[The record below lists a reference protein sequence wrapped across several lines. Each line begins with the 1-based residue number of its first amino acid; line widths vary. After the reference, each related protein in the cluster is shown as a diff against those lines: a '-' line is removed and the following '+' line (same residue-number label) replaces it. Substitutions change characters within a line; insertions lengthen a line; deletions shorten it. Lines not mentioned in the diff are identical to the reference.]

1 MYFPFTANE
10 RDDMSNQKSNNATE
24 FKVGGDYGRR
34 DFLRYS
40 LGSFV
45 MVSTGT
51 LAVGCGGSDISP
63 PPAPSPYLI
72 DPVVKTTAERMV
84 SFRYDLQGL
93 AANEID
99 KVSKYGDFGYGD
111 WKYVDV
117 GLPVVQRNDL
127 IGTSYVFPARNK
139 KLVNFFTFSDI
150 HITDKEAPNQL
161 MLLQQFEPNAAK
173 NTSIYSPVMMY
184 TTHVLDA
191 AMQTMN
197 ALHKKTPFDFALS
210 LGDTCNS
217 TSYNELRWYMDVIDG
232 KVIRPSSGAHL
243 GEDSIDYQKPYQAV
257 GLDKSIPWYQT
268 MGNHD
273 HFMIGSFPVD
283 ADPSLGFRASY
294 VADTVWSVA
303 DVLVPNTVTFPIL
316 FNMKDFKATPQYYM
330 GLIDGSTPF
339 GNIIHTGLST
349 SPAFSK
355 GAPKVAADP
364 DRRSLLRTEWIQ
376 EFFKTS
382 TGPVGHGFNLVDKSS
397 PAGFACYSFVP
408 KSDVPLKIIVLDDT
422 QSENDGSKDIHG
434 HGYLDAARWA
444 WLKAEL
450 AAGQAANQLMVIA
463 AHVPIGVANI
473 GTEMEWWL
481 GDMEMA
487 TAAKTSPQWWLTE
500 PSTPAEHRNATTL
513 TELVQTLQNTPNLI
527 MWIAGHRHFNTV
539 KAFKSPD
546 LINAPEKGFWQVE
559 TSSLRDFPQQL
570 RTFEIY
576 LNSDYTVSV
585 VTTNVDPAVAPG
597 TPAATSRSYAVAV
610 QQIVK
615 NDLLQSS
622 PNPAAMTVPVTID
635 PAKPPVSVT
644 IPMPTIDPTQL
655 QAGDSGTHA
664 GLIKDPTIKFTDLKD
679 KGVPYTASYNA
690 ELFKPLSPTMV
701 AVLKAKFP
709 A

>member
-1 MYFPFTANE
+1 
-10 RDDMSNQKSNNATE
+10 MSDQNSNKAPD
-24 FKVGGDYGRR
+24 FRIRGDLGRR

-45 MVSTGT
+45 MVSTGG
-51 LAVGCGGSDISP
+51 LVAACGGSDAS
-63 PPAPSPYLI
+63 PAPAPYLI
-72 DPVVKTTAERMV
+72 DPDVKTTAERMV

-99 KVSKYGDFGYGD
+99 KVSKYDDFGYGD

-117 GLPVVQRNDL
+117 GLPVVKRNDL
-127 IGTSYVFPARNK
+127 LGDSYVFPAHSK
-139 KLVNFFTFSDI
+139 KLLNFFTFSDI

-161 MLLQQFEPNAAK
+161 MLLQEFERYAVN

-197 ALHKKTPFDFALS
+197 ALHKKTPFDFGLS

-217 TSYNELRWYMDVIDG
+217 TSYNELRWYLDVIDG

-283 ADPSLGFRASY
+283 ANPALGFRATFVANTVWA
-294 VADTVWSVA
+294 VADT
-303 DVLVPNTVTFPIL
+303 LKPNTATFPIL
-316 FNMKDFKATPQYYM
+316 FNMDDFASTPRYYM
-330 GLIDGSTPF
+330 GVMDGSTPL
-339 GNIIHTGLST
+339 GNVIHTGLST
-349 SPAFSK
+349 SPAFAK

-364 DRRSLLRTEWIQ
+364 DRRSLYRTEWIQ
-376 EFFKTS
+376 EFFKTD
-382 TGPVGHGFNLVDKSS
+382 TGPAGHGLHLVDKSA

-408 KSDVPLKIIVLDDT
+408 KADVPLKIIVLDDT

-434 HGYLDAARWA
+434 HGYLDAYRWA

-450 AAGQAANQLMVIA
+450 AAGQTANQLMVIA
-463 AHVPIGVANI
+463 AHVPIGVANV

-481 GDMEMA
+481 NDTQMKQA
-487 TAAKTSPQWWLTE
+487 TLAQPEWWQPSNSPVAPEYQ
-500 PSTPAEHRNATTL
+500 NAVTL
-513 TELVQTLQNTPNLI
+513 TDLVQTLQATPNLI
-527 MWIAGHRHFNTV
+527 MWLAGHRHFNTV
-539 KAFKSPD
+539 KAFKSMD
-546 LINAPEKGFWQVE
+546 ATKPENGFWQVE

-585 VTTNVDPAVAPG
+585 VAVNVDTAVAPG
-597 TPAATSRSYAVAV
+597 TPAAMSRKYAVAV
-610 QQIVK
+610 QQIVQ
-615 NDLLQSS
+615 NDLQLKA
-622 PNPAAMTVPVTID
+622 PNPAKMSGVPL
-635 PAKPPVSVT
+635 
-644 IPMPTIDPTQL
+644 PTTDPTRD
-655 QAGDSGTHA
+655 QAGDA
-664 GLIKDPTIKFTDLKD
+664 GNSKDPALVPDTTIKFTDLTD
-679 KGVPYTASYNA
+679 NDVPYNASYNA
-690 ELFKPLSPTMV
+690 ELFKPLSLDMV
-701 AVLKAKFP
+701 AVLKARFP
-709 A
+709 QST

>member
-1 MYFPFTANE
+1 MN
-10 RDDMSNQKSNNATE
+10 SNDSKKAP
-24 FKVGGDYGRR
+24 DYRVQGNVGRR

-40 LGSFV
+40 LGSFAV
-45 MVSTGT
+45 VSTGAMT
-51 LAVGCGGSDISP
+51 FGCGGSDSI
-63 PPAPSPYLI
+63 APESAQPYLI
-72 DPVVKTTAERMV
+72 DSTVKTTAERMV

-99 KVSKYGDFGYGD
+99 KVSKYDDFGYGD

-117 GLPVVQRNDL
+117 GLPVVPRTDL
-127 IGTSYVFPARNK
+127 IGSSYVAPKRSK
-139 KLVNFFTFSDI
+139 KLMNFFTFSDI

-161 MLLQQFEPNAAK
+161 MLLQEFERFAIN

-232 KVIRPSSGAHL
+232 KVITPSSGAHL
-243 GEDSIDYQKPYQAV
+243 GADTIDYQKPYQAV

-294 VADTVWSVA
+294 LADTVWSVA
-303 DVLVPNTVTFPIL
+303 DVLVPNTVTFPTL

-330 GLIDGSTPF
+330 GLIDGSTPL
-339 GNIIHTGLST
+339 GNIIYTGLST
-349 SPAFSK
+349 RAAFAK
-355 GAPKVAADP
+355 GAPKVTADP
-364 DRRSLLRTEWIQ
+364 DRRSLLRTEWVQ

-382 TGPVGHGFNLVDKSS
+382 TSPVGHGFNLVDKAA

-422 QSENDGSKDIHG
+422 QSENDGSQDIHG
-434 HGYLDAARWA
+434 HGYLDGARWA

-450 AAGQAANQLMVIA
+450 AAGQAANELMVIA

-487 TAAKTSPQWWLTE
+487 TAAKTNPQWWLTE
-500 PSTPAEHRNATTL
+500 PTTPAAYRNATTL
-513 TELVQTLQNTPNLI
+513 TELVQTLQASPNLI
-527 MWIAGHRHFNTV
+527 IWLAGHRHFNTV
-539 KAFKSPD
+539 KAFISMD
-546 LINAPEKGFWQVE
+546 AARPEQGFWQVE

-615 NDLLQSS
+615 NDLQQSS
-622 PNPAAMTVPVTID
+622 PNPATMTVPVTID
-635 PAKPPVSVT
+635 PANPPVSVA
-644 IPMPTIDPTQL
+644 IPMPTIDPTQP
-655 QAGDSGTHA
+655 QAGDSGTNV
-664 GLIKDPTIKFTDLKD
+664 GLVNDPTIKFTDLKD
-679 KGVPYTASYNA
+679 QGVPYTASYNA

-701 AVLKAKFP
+701 AVLMARFP
-709 A
+709 T

>member
-1 MYFPFTANE
+1 MKHQDSKNVPDFSM
-10 RDDMSNQKSNNATE
+10 R
-24 FKVGGDYGRR
+24 GDVGRR

-40 LGSFV
+40 LGSFA
-45 MVSTGT
+45 MVSTG
-51 LAVGCGGSDISP
+51 AMSFGCGGSDSIATEP
-63 PPAPSPYLI
+63 VKPYLI
-72 DPVVKTTAERMV
+72 DPVVKTTTERMV

-99 KVSKYGDFGYGD
+99 KVSKYDDFGYGD

-117 GLPVVQRNDL
+117 GLPVVPRTDL
-127 IGTSYVFPARNK
+127 IGSTYVAPKRGK

-161 MLLQQFEPNAAK
+161 LLLQQLEKAAAN
-173 NTSIYSPVMMY
+173 NTSVYSPVMLY
-184 TTHVLDA
+184 STHVLDA

-197 ALHKKTPFDFALS
+197 ALHKKNPFDFALS

-217 TSYNELRWYMDVIDG
+217 TSYNELRWYIDVIDG

-243 GEDSIDYQKPYQAV
+243 GEDSIDYQKTYQAV

-283 ADPSLGFRASY
+283 ANPSLGFRASY
-294 VADTVWSVA
+294 VADTIWAVA
-303 DVLVPNTVTFPIL
+303 DTLVPNLKTFPIL
-316 FNMKDFKATPQYYM
+316 FNMNDFKATPQYYM
-330 GLIDGSTPF
+330 GVMDGSTPY
-339 GNIIHTGLST
+339 GTVIHTGLST
-349 SPAFSK
+349 SPAFAK

-364 DRRSLLRTEWIQ
+364 DRRSLLRTEWVQ
-376 EFFKTS
+376 EFFKSSTS
-382 TGPVGHGFNLVDKSS
+382 PVGHGFNLVDKSA
-397 PAGFACYSFVP
+397 PAGFACYSFLP

-463 AHVPIGVANI
+463 AHIPIGVAAI

-481 GDMEMA
+481 GDIEMA
-487 TAAKTSPQWWLTE
+487 NAAKTNPQWWLTE
-500 PSTPAEHRNATTL
+500 PSTPAAYRNATTL
-513 TELVQTLQNTPNLI
+513 TELVQTLQATPNLI
-527 MWIAGHRHFNTV
+527 MWLAGHRHFNTV
-539 KAFKSPD
+539 KAFKSMD
-546 LINAPEKGFWQVE
+546 ATQPERGFWQVE

-585 VTTNVDPAVAPG
+585 LTTNVDTAVAPG
-597 TPAATSRSYAVAV
+597 SPAATSRKYAVAV

-615 NDLLQSS
+615 NDLLLAAPNAATLSS
-622 PNPAAMTVPVTID
+622 V
-635 PAKPPVSVT
+635 
-644 IPMPTIDPTQL
+644 PMPTIDPTQP
-655 QAGDSGTHA
+655 QAGDA
-664 GLIKDPTIKFTDLKD
+664 GSKVGLVNDPTIQFSDLKD

-690 ELFKPLSPTMV
+690 ELFKPLSPAMV
-701 AVLKAKFP
+701 AALKARFP
-709 A
+709 V